1 MRVCRLTFSIVLVA
15 AAVQISAAQATAL
28 DANLA
33 DLQLR
38 VTSLHPTDSV
48 ITKRGVLR
56 PATGRQLVL
65 AALTGQTA
73 RTRTVLSTPGLL
85 AAHVGTTIVP
95 ASAFAI
101 LTTPDA
107 PINWIVASP
116 PDTRGLPQLY
126 AVLRP
131 GAVEM
136 LALFEVPAS
145 ATELSVTVPQVQT
158 GTTTIVRSRENR

>member
-1 MRVCRLTFSIVLVA
+1 MRACHVTFSIVLAA
-15 AAVQISAAQATAL
+15 AAVQTSAAQATAL

-38 VTSLHPTDSV
+38 VTSLQPTDSV

-107 PINWIVASP
+107 PTNWIVASP

>member
-1 MRVCRLTFSIVLVA
+1 MRVHHISLSVLLVA
-15 AAVQISAAQATAL
+15 VAVQTSAAQSGTL

-38 VTSLHPTDSV
+38 VTSLRPADSV
-48 ITKRGVLR
+48 VTRRGVLR
-56 PATGRQLVL
+56 PTAGRRLVL
-65 AALTGQTA
+65 ATLVGQTA
-73 RTRTVLSTPGLL
+73 RTRTVLSTPSLL
-85 AAHVGTTIVP
+85 AAHVGTAIVP

-101 LTTPDA
+101 LSTPGA
-107 PINWIVASP
+107 PTNWIVATP
-116 PDTRGLPQLY
+116 PDTLGLPQLY

-136 LALFEVPAS
+136 LALFDVPAA

-158 GTTTIVRSRENR
+158 GTTVIARSSDGR